1 MSVLAVQWI
10 CQREVL
16 LTAYYIM
23 TTLALTHMWHSAYKM
38 QIFHAYCASE
48 IRLWTAQIIADYAAR
63 DTRSSVAS
71 TLSASMH
78 APASTGQPRHLEAIS
93 AHAMPAGMPKACS
106 IQEPS

>member
-16 LTAYYIM
+16 LTAYIIM
-23 TTLALTHMWHSAYKM
+23 TTLALTHMRHFAYKM
-38 QIFHAYCASE
+38 QIFHAFCASE
-48 IRLWTAQIIADYAAR
+48 IRLWTAQIIADYAAG

-78 APASTGQPRHLEAIS
+78 APASAGQPRHLEPIS